1 MIIAITIRD
10 NDFGDLIESYLKK
23 FRKNLT
29 LELSSVCDA
38 DVTRENKD
46 AFVEFF
52 ETYDKIN
59 YLLNPNNEIKYTEEQ
74 LNFLTNRIKLSFEY
88 YKKEYL
94 TYRDGNIDDLEYVM
108 NNLKITFPKHLIDKW
123 ENGEMFYYLLHS
135 GIVVNQ

>member
-10 NDFGDLIESYLKK
+10 NVFGDLIESYLKS

-29 LELSSVCDA
+29 LDLSAICDA

-46 AFVEFF
+46 AFVKFF

-59 YLLNPNNEIKYTEEQ
+59 YLLNPNNEIDYTEEQ
-74 LNFLTNRIKLSFEY
+74 LNFLTNRIKESFEY
-88 YKKEYL
+88 FTRRYL
-94 TYRDGNIDDLEYVM
+94 THRDGNTEDLVYIM
-108 NNLKITFPKHLIDKW
+108 DNLTITFPKYLIDKW

-135 GIVVNQ
+135 GVVVNQ